1 MPSFDPNQV
10 DKGGEEDAPVAASQ
24 MPGPVEGE
32 GGRTLVLG
40 QAGTGRV

>member
-1 MPSFDPNQV
+1 MPPFDPNQAGK
-10 DKGGEEDAPVAASQ
+10 DGEEDAPVAASQ
-24 MPGPVEGE
+24 MPGPVQGE